1 MRNNEWKVLYTM
13 ADIKPML
20 SDYGFI
26 ISCHSPGILL
36 CPPGH
41 EYLGVCTYLPVR
53 LLLCDCAALLRMGS
67 REMERDRLGQLG
79 RENWSHSENHTF
91 WSRSMNAAC
100 VAAIEARV
108 LGRRKSCIWKTRGW
122 CKQHQ
127 CGVIMLLAWPTLMV
141 SRSFCFLFLEECLEI
156 SSGRTMAAG
165 SVIGTSSKLNVSAS
179 VSSEMWAGREQRTK
193 HSKYFQ
199 HSQMERAG

>member
-1 MRNNEWKVLYTM
+1 MRLMRNNEWKVLYTM

-79 RENWSHSENHTF
+79 RENWSHSENHTV

-108 LGRRKSCIWKTRGW
+108 LGRRKSCI
-122 CKQHQ
+122 
-127 CGVIMLLAWPTLMV
+127 
-141 SRSFCFLFLEECLEI
+141 
-156 SSGRTMAAG
+156 
-165 SVIGTSSKLNVSAS
+165 
-179 VSSEMWAGREQRTK
+179 
-193 HSKYFQ
+193 
-199 HSQMERAG
+199 